1 MSRWDKNSEDYFRN
15 RPQKSKRQEVDTA
28 GQTETFLTRNVR
40 SITFFICLAIFL
52 AFFGPWSVFRIMDYI
67 EEKNDTRIPMTEN
80 DLIALSELE
89 RDLYYSDIKGFL
101 GDESRRSI
109 DYSVPGVN
117 GTEMREKEVEIY
129 YYIDVGGK
137 YTALAIAEIE
147 TQKIIYFRV
156 NENGTGDYA
165 DLLTDDIRAF
175 LQGVRLPAA
184 TTAAT
189 Q

>member
-15 RPQKSKRQEVDTA
+15 RSPKKRRQEVDTA

-40 SITFFICLAIFL
+40 LITFLICLSVFL
-52 AFFGPWSVFRIMDYI
+52 AFFGPWSVFRIMEYL
-67 EEKNDTRIPMTEN
+67 EAKNDTRIPMTEA
-80 DLIALSELE
+80 DLITLSELDRE
-89 RDLYYSDIKGFL
+89 LYYTDIKGFL
-101 GDESRRSI
+101 SNESVRSI

-117 GTEMREKEVEIY
+117 GTEMKEKEVEIY
-129 YYIDVGGK
+129 CYIDIGTK
-137 YTALAIAEIE
+137 YTALAIADIE

-156 NENGTGDYA
+156 NENGTGDHA

-175 LQGVRLPAA
+175 LQGVRLPA
-184 TTAAT
+184 TTEAT